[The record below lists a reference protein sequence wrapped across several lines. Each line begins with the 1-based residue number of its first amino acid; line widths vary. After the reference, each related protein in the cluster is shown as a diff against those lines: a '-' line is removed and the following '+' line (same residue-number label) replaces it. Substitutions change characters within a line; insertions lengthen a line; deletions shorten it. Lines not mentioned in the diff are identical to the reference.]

1 MERIKRTE
9 ESQSESCRQSAQRF
23 NLISFILGL
32 EVFFS
37 LDLTFSRLESLS
49 GGRCS
54 QSVQQKYPET
64 NGGDAFPGN
73 GKAFV
78 RYIISATFRYTRND
92 TIHISIQMQ
101 RCHTYLDLSFIQNT
115 SPFLIGLNYLT
126 ANSSQ
131 LASTKFRRGVRYPK
145 MKSLLQGNC
154 HKKGRQP
161 RGLEDFHSF

>member
-78 RYIISATFRYTRND
+78 RYIICATFRYTRND
-92 TIHISIQMQ
+92 TIHI
-101 RCHTYLDLSFIQNT
+101 RCSGAIHIIYTKYFSLSDWFKL
-115 SPFLIGLNYLT
+115 SHG
-126 ANSSQ
+126 
-131 LASTKFRRGVRYPK
+131 
-145 MKSLLQGNC
+145 
-154 HKKGRQP
+154 
-161 RGLEDFHSF
+161 